1 MKQIQE
7 VRQGRSTDTFKVATN
22 AASYAE
28 EKCFSVVYLEGG
40 KHRSLDLVALSRSD
54 AEAWVAGLGTLV
66 REMGEHFIT
75 LHWQPRNVSC
85 AAVLYT

>member
-7 VRQGRSTDTFKVATN
+7 VRQGRSTDTFKAATN

-66 REMGEHFIT
+66 KEMGES
-75 LHWQPRNVSC
+75 P
-85 AAVLYT
+85 YTGSLGMSPV